1 VKEVVMSSRVNL
13 SLLVDHIN
21 GLPNDDFD
29 LDPNLKFKIL
39 YGGSTC
45 AAPKIT
51 EHVPSSFFSLEM
63 STAHLLSINNIIPLH
78 EKVDIIFKRK
88 LGIFADILCA
98 AKVKVHETLLHHIL
112 PFLWGGKVSK
122 GVLQEIVASVG
133 VLLGEPRMVAM
144 KKKMEKLEGIVKSL
158 TDDNAGVKEYF
169 KEMKAIVD
177 ELRGGGSGKRKRK
190 GGEEGN

>member
-1 VKEVVMSSRVNL
+1 MSSRVNL
-13 SLLVDHIN
+13 TLLVNHIN
-21 GLPNDDFD
+21 GLPEAMHGQQF
-29 LDPNLKFKIL
+29 LDSELKFKIV
-39 YGGSTC
+39 YGGLNCS
-45 AAPKIT
+45 AAKII

-78 EKVDIIFKRK
+78 EKVDVIFKRK

-144 KKKMEKLEGIVKSL
+144 KKKMEKLEGTVKSL

-177 ELRGGGSGKRKRK
+177 GLRLRQQEEGGGK
-190 GGEEGN
+190 GQLTL